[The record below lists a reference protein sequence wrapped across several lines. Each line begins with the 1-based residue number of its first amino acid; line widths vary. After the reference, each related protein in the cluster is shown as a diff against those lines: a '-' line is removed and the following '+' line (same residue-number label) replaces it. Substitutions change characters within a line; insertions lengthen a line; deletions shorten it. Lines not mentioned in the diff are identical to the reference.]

1 MIKKLI
7 VTILFIYPAMA
18 VSGNKMSETRGI
30 LKKWGLA
37 YCLSSNEKLKNEASL
52 AMGGYFQLGGHDD
65 EVAYV
70 KVRGYFDVYLK
81 RSRLIGQQTGQEL
94 VVMKCLDAY
103 ERADYDRLIKEQ
115 DRYISQ

>member
-1 MIKKLI
+1 MIKKLLVI
-7 VTILFIYPAMA
+7 ILLICPAMA
-18 VSGNKMSETRGI
+18 ISSNKMTETRTI

-37 YCLSSNEKLKNEASL
+37 YCLSSNEKLKNDAGL

-65 EVAYV
+65 EAAYV
-70 KVRGYFDVYLK
+70 KVRGYFDAYLK
-81 RSRLIGQQTGQEL
+81 KSKLVGQQTGQEL
-94 VVMKCLDAY
+94 TVLKCLDAY

>member
-7 VTILFIYPAMA
+7 VIILFIYPAIA
-18 VSGNKMSETRGI
+18 ISGNKMTETRTI
-30 LKKWGLA
+30 LKKWGVA

-70 KVRGYFDVYLK
+70 KVRGYFDAYLK
-81 RSRLIGQQTGQEL
+81 KNSLVDQQTGQEL
-94 VVMKCLDAY
+94 IVMKCLDAY